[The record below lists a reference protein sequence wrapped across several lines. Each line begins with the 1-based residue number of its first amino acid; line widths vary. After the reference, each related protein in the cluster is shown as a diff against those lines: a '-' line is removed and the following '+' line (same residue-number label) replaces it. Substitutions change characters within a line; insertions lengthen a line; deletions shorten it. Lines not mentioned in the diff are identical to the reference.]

1 MLRYVALLRGINVGG
16 KNIIKMESLKK
27 SFESEGFTNVKSLI
41 QSGNVLFD
49 SKSDNIAALTKRIE
63 NKLLEDYR
71 SEIKTMIRSIFE
83 IEEIIKQNPFK
94 GRENDKNTKLYVCF
108 LYENILSNKIIPP
121 SSDKEA
127 VEITHIGKKEI
138 FLISFPTK
146 NGRYGFPNNFVE
158 KELKSFSTARNW
170 NTVKKLTES

>member
-1 MLRYVALLRGINVGG
+1 MRYVALLRGINVGG

-27 SFESEGFTNVKSLI
+27 SFESEGFTNVKTLI

>member
-27 SFESEGFTNVKSLI
+27 SFESEGFTNVKTLI

-108 LYENILSNKIIPP
+108 LYENIPSNKIFPP

-170 NTVKKLTES
+170 NTVKKLTAS